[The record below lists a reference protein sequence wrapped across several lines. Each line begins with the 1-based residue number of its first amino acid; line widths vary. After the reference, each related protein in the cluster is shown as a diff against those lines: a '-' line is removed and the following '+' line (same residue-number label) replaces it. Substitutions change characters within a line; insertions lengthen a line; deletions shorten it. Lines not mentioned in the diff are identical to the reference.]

1 MVRWASGVTKIRQR
15 AVGVAELALGG
26 LEDDAIGLDI
36 VAEDAAQLVVA
47 DLADD
52 SRRAPPSEASP
63 AMVLAA
69 EPPET
74 SIAAPITEYSAVGAR
89 GIDQGHGALDHPLFD
104 QKVFIGIGQY
114 IDDGV
119 ADTDD
124 VEKPFG
130 HGLSAL
136 N

>member
-1 MVRWASGVTKIRQR
+1 MHPTATSASSTPAGDFASQFFQNIFAKITAWFAQAGNGIGGR
-15 AVGVAELALGG
+15 AAGDLDGRTHHLIQGLG
-26 LEDDAIGLDI
+26 
-36 VAEDAAQLVVA
+36 
-47 DLADD
+47 
-52 SRRAPPSEASP
+52 
-63 AMVLAA
+63 
-69 EPPET
+69 
-74 SIAAPITEYSAVGAR
+74 PI

-130 HGLSAL
+130 HG
-136 N
+136 